1 MARYQLVQLDRIP
14 AVDCPCGT
22 TRRAF
27 AAEGSVASLHLVE
40 SFGEA
45 RAHYHRKLTE
55 IYLVLEGEGFL
66 ELDGERVAVKPF
78 TAVLIP
84 PGCRHRA
91 LGKLK
96 FLNLPVPAFDP
107 RDEWFD

>member
-1 MARYQLVQLDRIP
+1 
-14 AVDCPCGT
+14 
-22 TRRAF
+22 
-27 AAEGSVASLHLVE
+27 
-40 SFGEA
+40 
-45 RAHYHRKLTE
+45 
-55 IYLVLEGEGFL
+55 
-66 ELDGERVAVKPF
+66 VAVKPF